1 MLIAFVVAGYFFA
14 SFINIWVWQA
24 LTGTSALTIKE
35 GMTDPANGDAV
46 KLMQCITAIL
56 AFFLPALITASVM
69 NRKPVK
75 LLGLSYRVNLKQV
88 GLVCAIMLA
97 ALFVSTFLG
106 YVTRLIPL
114 PESLKLQFDK
124 MESDYIKQ
132 AAAII
137 GLKSFADYILALFVM
152 AFIPAFCEEV
162 LFRGGLQNYLTR
174 ATRKPWVSIIVV
186 SLLFSVAHI
195 SFYGFLPRK
204 QKDKTDELV
213 RLSKYP
219 ATIILYESPIR
230 VKETLRQ
237 IEKHVGNRQVVISR
251 EISKIHEQ
259 YIRGTC
265 QELVEWVEEHAIKGE
280 CCILI
285 EANMST
291 EAPID
296 NIWRESLSI
305 AAHVQ
310 TYEAT
315 GLTHKEAMKKA
326 DTDRQI
332 IK

>member
-1 MLIAFVVAGYFFA
+1 MFDKDSKGISYTAGFFMLIAFVVAGYFFA

-195 SFYGFLPRK
+195 SFYGFLPR
-204 QKDKTDELV
+204 LF
-213 RLSKYP
+213 LG
-219 ATIILYESPIR
+219 IILGVLFEYSGRLWLSIIAHFANNALAVTVLYVQAQQGKSIIDSMKESEGSWIGILGIPI
-230 VKETLRQ
+230 VIALVIFFKK
-237 IEKHVGNRQVVISR
+237 IGN
-251 EISKIHEQ
+251 KP
-259 YIRGTC
+259 
-265 QELVEWVEEHAIKGE
+265 QELPGGVMRNEE
-280 CCILI
+280 LR
-285 EANMST
+285 NT
-291 EAPID
+291 PF
-296 NIWRESLSI
+296 
-305 AAHVQ
+305 
-310 TYEAT
+310 Y
-315 GLTHKEAMKKA
+315 
-326 DTDRQI
+326 
-332 IK
+332 